1 MDSALIDVMAAR
13 DHHRVDAIHVRAP
26 AKINLHLAV
35 GPRGDDGFHDL
46 RTIFH
51 AIDLYDEVRA
61 LPADRLELGLTG
73 ADSPSLP
80 LDQRNLAWQAAELL
94 ASYTHRTPAVR
105 LELTKAIPIAAG
117 LAGGSADAA
126 AALVACDLLW
136 GTRLTREELHRLA
149 TQLGSDVAFSLT
161 GGTALGTGR
170 GEQLSPVL
178 ATGSYIWVL
187 AVASGELST
196 PAVYAE
202 LDRMRAAGAPREP
215 LPPET
220 DTLDALRAADAAA
233 LGQSLG
239 NDLESAAVNLAPYLR
254 RTLDAGM
261 ELGALGGVVSG
272 SGPTC
277 AFLVSD
283 AADATRLASELDDAG
298 VCRTTRIAS
307 GPVHGARMVAP
318 PSL

>member
-1 MDSALIDVMAAR
+1 MAGR
-13 DHHRVDAIHVRAP
+13 DPHRVDAIHVRAP

-35 GPRGDDGFHDL
+35 GPLGDDGFHEL

-61 LPADRLELGLTG
+61 LPAERLELGIAG

-80 LDQRNLAWQAAELL
+80 LDERNLAWQAAQLL
-94 ASYTHRTPAVR
+94 ASHTHRAPAVR

-126 AALVACDLLW
+126 ATLVACDLLW
-136 GTRLTREELHRLA
+136 GTRLSRDELLHLA
-149 TQLGSDVAFSLT
+149 AQLGSDVAFSLT

-178 ATGSYIWVL
+178 ATGTYVWVL
-187 AVASGELST
+187 AVAAGELST

-202 LDRMRAAGAPREP
+202 LDRMRAAGAAPVP
-215 LPPET
+215 MPPET
-220 DTLDALRAADAAA
+220 DTLDALRAADAGA

-239 NDLESAAVNLAPYLR
+239 NDLEAAAISLAPYLR

-261 ELGALGGVVSG
+261 ELGALGAVVSG

-283 AADATRLASELDDAG
+283 PADATRLAAALDAAG
-298 VCRTTRIAS
+298 VCRTTRIAT
-307 GPVHGARMVAP
+307 GPVHGARMVVP
-318 PSL
+318 PAL

>member
-1 MDSALIDVMAAR
+1 MAAR
-13 DHHRVDAIHVRAP
+13 EHQRVDAIHVRAP

-35 GPRGDDGFHDL
+35 GPPGDDGFHDL

-73 ADSPSLP
+73 ADSPTLP
-80 LDQRNLAWQAAELL
+80 LDRRNLAWQAAELL
-94 ASYTHRTPAVR
+94 AMYTNRQPSVR
-105 LELTKAIPIAAG
+105 LEVTKAIPIAAG

-136 GTRLTREELHRLA
+136 GTRLSREELLKLA
-149 TQLGSDVAFSLT
+149 SQLGSDVAFSLT

-170 GEQLSPVL
+170 GDRLSPVL
-178 ATGSYIWVL
+178 AAGSYTWVL

-196 PAVYAE
+196 PLVYAE
-202 LDRMRAAGAPREP
+202 LDRMRAAGVAPEP
-215 LPPET
+215 MPPET
-220 DTLDALRAADAAA
+220 DTLDALRAGDASA

-239 NDLESAAVNLAPYLR
+239 NDLEAAAISLAPYLR
-254 RTLDAGM
+254 RTLDTGM
-261 ELGALGGVVSG
+261 ALGALGAVVSG

-283 AADATRLASELDDAG
+283 PADGTRLASALDDAR

-307 GPVHGARMVAP
+307 GPVHGARLVQS